1 MHASICTRS
10 RHSCFSAKTPRCS
23 WVKGHLTSNVLL
35 NVYKHS
41 DKAQSSVRSPHR
53 RTMRPPRERHALPR
67 HHGRRL
73 LTTWRGKQANTFV
86 RRHLCSQCSCTEKGS
101 TYHETHSGGETRL
114 IAVSKKTHYQEQ
126 QRNAFRWRMVVPD
139 AGRRMARRSLQIA
152 SHTKGVMARRSLYPR
167 AAQRS
172 HAQEKCSL
180 GYVLVTGA
188 KLLHLT

>member
-10 RHSCFSAKTPRCS
+10 RHSCFSAKTPRSS

-53 RTMRPPRERHALPR
+53 RTMRPPRERQALPR

-114 IAVSKKTHYQEQ
+114 IAVSKKDPLPGATAKRIPLEDGGSRCRAKDGAMQPPNRFPH
-126 QRNAFRWRMVVPD
+126 QR
-139 AGRRMARRSLQIA
+139 G
-152 SHTKGVMARRSLYPR
+152 
-167 AAQRS
+167 
-172 HAQEKCSL
+172 
-180 GYVLVTGA
+180 
-188 KLLHLT
+188 